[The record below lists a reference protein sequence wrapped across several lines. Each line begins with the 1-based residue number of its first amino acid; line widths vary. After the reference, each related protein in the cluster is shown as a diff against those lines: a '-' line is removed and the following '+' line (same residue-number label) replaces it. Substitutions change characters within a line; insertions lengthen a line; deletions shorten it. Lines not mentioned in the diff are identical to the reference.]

1 MRGIGNSF
9 DYAKGEG
16 KALDYGKVRNR
27 NIPFNLNLNQNK
39 YSGQDFDSYRN
50 AYVWCKFLSH
60 DFFFVYLFIPCK
72 FRDLETGLGLENKND
87 AVKNY
92 S

>member
-16 KALDYGKVRNR
+16 KALDYEKREGKVRKEIET
-27 NIPFNLNLNQNK
+27 IPFNLNLNQNK

-50 AYVWCKFLSH
+50 AYV
-60 DFFFVYLFIPCK
+60 
-72 FRDLETGLGLENKND
+72 
-87 AVKNY
+87 
-92 S
+92 